1 MVEFEDVKGKAEEEP
16 FNRHI
21 VFSTGEETAK
31 VHILLGHG
39 KGSLRLNGTID
50 AQQAA
55 LIRRDTLL
63 HFIPLAEEIFVHIE
77 GLGSLFQWL
86 FAVAFA
92 DTFFFTRTTAAV
104 FTAVNGSFGQES
116 RLRFLLFYLCQ
127 HEMFSLCANIFV
139 RFGKIR
145 HILPPSWVS
154 TVFLS
159 LFLLMIGWFDI
170 GIGVL

>member
-1 MVEFEDVKGKAEEEP
+1 MLKAKQ
-16 FNRHI
+16 RRSH
-21 VFSTGEETAK
+21 STVTLYFPRVRKRRKRISSLVMAK
-31 VHILLGHG
+31 VPSVWIE
-39 KGSLRLNGTID
+39 RLTRSR
-50 AQQAA
+50 QPSSEE
-55 LIRRDTLL
+55 IRCSI
-63 HFIPLAEEIFVHIE
+63 FIPLAEEIFVHIE
-77 GLGSLFQWL
+77 GLSSLLQRL

-104 FTAVNGSFGQES
+104 FTAVNRSFAQES

-127 HEMFSLCANIFV
+127 HEMLSLCANIFV
-139 RFGKIR
+139 RFGKIC
-145 HILPPSWVS
+145 HILPPTWVS